1 MPSENKNKCHIL
13 RSVGYDAEGSE
24 TKNNIKIRLFIEIIE
39 CKTRE
44 KGGIEPSQ
52 VSNKTETLKLI
63 LHITLV
69 PGEGNLRR
77 TFKQPGIK
85 EISRILTNLRKNE
98 FLTFSMYHPAT
109 SRNFV

>member
-1 MPSENKNKCHIL
+1 M
-13 RSVGYDAEGSE
+13 
-24 TKNNIKIRLFIEIIE
+24 FIEIIE

-69 PGEGNLRR
+69 PGEGNLRM

-85 EISRILTNLRKNE
+85 EISRKLTNLRKNE

>member
-1 MPSENKNKCHIL
+1 M
-13 RSVGYDAEGSE
+13 
-24 TKNNIKIRLFIEIIE
+24 FIEIIE

-85 EISRILTNLRKNE
+85 EISRKLTNLRKNE
-98 FLTFSMYHPAT
+98 FLTFSINIILQHQETLFNIRIAALISKPIL
-109 SRNFV
+109 NFKLFLTF